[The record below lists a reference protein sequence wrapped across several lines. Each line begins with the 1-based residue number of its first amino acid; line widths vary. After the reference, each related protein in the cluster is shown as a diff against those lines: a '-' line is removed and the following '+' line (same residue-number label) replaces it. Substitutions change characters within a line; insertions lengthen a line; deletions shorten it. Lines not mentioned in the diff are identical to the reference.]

1 METKRCVYCHKL
13 QRIDAQICSRC
24 GHAFVQK
31 RTRHSTREWTQP
43 SIPPAS
49 PHRAGHYSGLH
60 PEDQPY
66 QSNKIAV
73 QHPTTQDS
81 EDWRTSLPEP
91 EHIILPV
98 TDPAVRRRANIPEHY
113 DEPSA
118 AEFPAIEGPAFYRR
132 KKWFLPRRAI
142 PILLAISCI
151 FFLLASSIFVV
162 VLIKKSPS
170 TAMAHITASPSV
182 LRAHDTLTVNGSGFR
197 THSAVAFTYD
207 MNRTIFVSSQRPLS
221 LQTNAQ
227 GTFSLQLRIPDDWGI
242 GQHIIHAIDEPAS
255 LSVSTAITIEQPPAL
270 PPALQLSTSNLTF
283 GAAAPVV
290 VSDQMISLI
299 NNGGGQITWHASSD
313 QPWLTVSAANN
324 VFSGR
329 ENIHIVVNRDALA
342 PASYTGHIIFTPGSN
357 SPLTLTVI
365 MGVVAV
371 PSALV
376 ITPSTLPFAMVVGQ
390 GAVLKAIILQN
401 SSNQS
406 LNWSASTTTADQ
418 GHWLSAEPS
427 SGTLGPGVE
436 GYMNASVNVQGLPPG
451 SYHGTLTLSSGPEG
465 ATMQVAILLTVSAS

>member
-31 RTRHSTREWTQP
+31 RSRVSKREWTQP

-73 QHPTTQDS
+73 QHPTVQES
-81 EDWRTSLPEP
+81 EIWRANLPEP

-98 TDPAVRRRANIPEHY
+98 TDPAVRRRANIPMHY

-118 AEFPAIEGPAFYRR
+118 AEFPAIEGPAFYRSR
-132 KKWFLPRRAI
+132 KWFLPRRAI

-151 FFLLASSIFVV
+151 FFLLASSIFVI
-162 VLIKKSPS
+162 VLLKKSAA
-170 TAMAHITASPSV
+170 TTMAHITASPAI
-182 LRAHDTLTVNGSGFR
+182 LRANDTVILNGNGFR
-197 THSAVAFTYD
+197 THSTVTFTYD
-207 MNRTIFVSSQRPLS
+207 MDRMIVASNQRPLT
-221 LQTNAQ
+221 LQTDAQ
-227 GTFSLQLRIPDDWGI
+227 GTFSLQLRIPDDWGL
-242 GQHIIHAIDEPAS
+242 GQHIIHATDEPAK
-255 LSVSTAITIEQPPAL
+255 LSVSTTITIEQPPIA
-270 PPALQLSTSNLTF
+270 PPALQLSTPNLTF

-290 VSDQMISLI
+290 VSDKMISLI
-299 NNGGGQITWHASSD
+299 NNGGGQITWHTHSD
-313 QPWLTVSAANN
+313 QSWLTVSAANN

-329 ENIHIVVNRDALA
+329 ESVHIVANRNTLA
-342 PASYTGHIIFTPGSN
+342 PASYTGHITFLSDGN
-357 SPLTLTVI
+357 VPLMLTVT

-371 PSALV
+371 PSALT
-376 ITPSTLPFAMVVGQ
+376 ITPSILPFTMVVGQ
-390 GAVLKAIILQN
+390 TAVLKAIILQN
-401 SSNQS
+401 SSNQP
-406 LNWSASTTTADQ
+406 LNWSASIATTDQ
-418 GHWLSAEPS
+418 GQWLSAEPP
-427 SGTLGPGVE
+427 SGTLDPGAE
-436 GYMNASVNVQGLPPG
+436 GYMNASVNVQELPPG

-465 ATMQVAILLTVSAS
+465 ATVQVAIVLTITAS

>member
-31 RTRHSTREWTQP
+31 RSRVSKREWTQP

-73 QHPTTQDS
+73 QHPQES
-81 EDWRTSLPEP
+81 ENWRTSLPEP

-98 TDPAVRRRANIPEHY
+98 TDPAVRRRANIPMQY

-118 AEFPAIEGPAFYRR
+118 AEFPAIEGPAFYRSR
-132 KKWFLPRRAI
+132 KWFLPRRAI

-162 VLIKKSPS
+162 VLLKKSAA
-170 TAMAHITASPSV
+170 TTMAHITASPAI
-182 LRAHDTLTVNGSGFR
+182 LRANDTVILNGNGFR
-197 THSAVAFTYD
+197 TRSTVTFTYD
-207 MNRTIFVSSQRPLS
+207 MDRMIVAGNQRPLT
-221 LQTNAQ
+221 LQTDAQ
-227 GTFSLQLRIPDDWGI
+227 GTFSLQLRIPDNWGL
-242 GQHIIHAIDEPAS
+242 GQHIIHATDEPAK
-255 LSVSTAITIEQPPAL
+255 LSVSTAITIEQPPMA
-270 PPALQLSTSNLTF
+270 PPALQLSTPNLTF

-290 VSDQMISLI
+290 VSDKMISLI
-299 NNGGGQITWHASSD
+299 NNGGGQITWHAHSD
-313 QPWLTVSAANN
+313 QSWLTVSAANN

-329 ENIHIVVNRDALA
+329 ESVHIVANRSALA
-342 PASYTGHIIFTPGSN
+342 PASYTGHITFLSDGN
-357 SPLTLTVI
+357 VPLMLTVT

-371 PSALV
+371 PSALT
-376 ITPSTLPFAMVVGQ
+376 ITPSSLPFTMVVGQ
-390 GAVLKAIILQN
+390 TAVLKAIILQN
-401 SSNQS
+401 SSNQP
-406 LNWSASTTTADQ
+406 LNWSASIATTNQ
-418 GHWLSAEPS
+418 GQWLSAEPP
-427 SGTLGPGVE
+427 SGTLDPGAE

-451 SYHGTLTLSSGPEG
+451 SYYGTLTLSSGPEG
-465 ATMQVAILLTVSAS
+465 ATVQIAIVLTVTAS